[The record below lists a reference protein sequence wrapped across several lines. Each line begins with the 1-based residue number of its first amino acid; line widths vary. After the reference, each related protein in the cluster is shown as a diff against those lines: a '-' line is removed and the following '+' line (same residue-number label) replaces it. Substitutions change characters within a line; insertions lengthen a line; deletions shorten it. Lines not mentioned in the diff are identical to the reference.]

1 MFITAMVFREG
12 NVFTSVCLSVWGDSV
27 GTPGPMSF
35 QGVCMPGPR
44 SLLDSDLSMSGGE
57 HIPMWDLG

>member
-27 GTPGPMSF
+27 GIPGTMSLPG
-35 QGVCMPGPR
+35 GVHAW
-44 SLLDSDLSMSGGE
+44 SGF
-57 HIPMWDLG
+57 